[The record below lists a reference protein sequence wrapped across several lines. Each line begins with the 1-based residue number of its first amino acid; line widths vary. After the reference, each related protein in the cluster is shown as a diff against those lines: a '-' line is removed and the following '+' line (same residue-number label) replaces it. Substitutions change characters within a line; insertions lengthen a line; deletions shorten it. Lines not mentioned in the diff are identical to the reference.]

1 MQEGREVQGKSGTRL
16 KMLTYYYSFRK
27 DISVLSAART
37 SGTATICK
45 VCAIDTLQPHR
56 FLPIGIEY
64 VFQAYSRALR
74 L

>member
-1 MQEGREVQGKSGTRL
+1 MLKPLLALPLRGTCIE
-16 KMLTYYYSFRK
+16 SFRK

-45 VCAIDTLQPHR
+45 VCALDTLQPHR

-64 VFQAYSRALR
+64 VFQAYSRA
-74 L
+74 